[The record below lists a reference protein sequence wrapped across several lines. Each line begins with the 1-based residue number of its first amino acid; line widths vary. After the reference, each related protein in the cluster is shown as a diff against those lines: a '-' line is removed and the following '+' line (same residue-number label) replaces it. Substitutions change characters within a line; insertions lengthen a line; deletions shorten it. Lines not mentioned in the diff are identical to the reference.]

1 MLTLIQF
8 LNKIHPLDESIQQYL
23 LHHLKQKRLKSGDF
37 WHRKCQICSTV
48 AFIEEGLVKSV
59 YQKNERN
66 YINWFMSENDV
77 IISVRSFFEQIPSR
91 ESLIAV
97 EPTILYYITYE
108 EYKYLVSHHPA
119 FHMITTSLLSFYY
132 EKCQDR
138 TELLR
143 LYRNERYQEFMLNES
158 DLASRISGRDMAAY
172 LGISEERLSKMKS
185 EQIL

>member
-23 LHHLKQKRLKSGDF
+23 LYHLKQKRLKSGDF
-37 WHRKCQICSTV
+37 WHRKGQICSTV

-66 YINWFMSENDV
+66 YINWFMRENDV
-77 IISVRSFFEQIPSR
+77 IISVRSFFDQIPSR

-97 EPTILYYITYE
+97 EPTMLYYITYE

-158 DLASRISGRDMAAY
+158 ELASRISGRDMAAY
-172 LGISEERLSKMKS
+172 LGISEDRLYALRTG
-185 EQIL
+185 EFT